1 MAGELGALG
10 KAKQLVGVD
19 YSTPAAP
26 TQQAEGTEA
35 VAQGALADSSQAV
48 NLMAPMT
55 GAANFNKALGLPAPA
70 ASVVSAVALS
80 AAAQKLDDS
89 GVFSMME
96 ITQLVFQA
104 NKQGRKIQRQD
115 MMSALDAQAK
125 LTANV
130 ADNMRKAAGIR
141 FAAAVASSVVS
152 MVGSFGQIKQAA
164 NPAKADAIGR
174 ATGAVSGLIT
184 ATGEFKATELEAQN
198 KLLEAAI
205 SRQEKV
211 YQEAASMMGDMREN
225 LQIARD
231 TIKALAES
239 QAMGRIAGNF

>member
-1 MAGELGALG
+1 
-10 KAKQLVGVD
+10 
-19 YSTPAAP
+19 
-26 TQQAEGTEA
+26 
-35 VAQGALADSSQAV
+35 VA
-48 NLMAPMT
+48 
-55 GAANFNKALGLPAPA
+55 
-70 ASVVSAVALS
+70 SAVSLS
-80 AAAQKLDDS
+80 AASTRLGDS
-89 GVFSMME
+89 GIFSMLE
-96 ITQLVFQA
+96 VTQLVFQA

-141 FAAAVASSVVS
+141 FAAAVTSSVIS
-152 MVGSFGQIKQAA
+152 IVGSIGQIRTSGSEGVSR
-164 NPAKADAIGR
+164 AIGQ
-174 ATGAVSGLIT
+174 ASQAVSGLVT
-184 ATGEFKATELEAQN
+184 AAGDFKATELDAQN